1 MPGKYGM
8 GVLRL
13 SNSIHARQIIAVDAD
28 TGFPVEGVVIRSQAQ
43 VDAYRNRVN
52 RDLGYDSQRL
62 FVVTFHKAL
71 ITVLRKMTLTQ
82 AGVIMRLL
90 PHIKHKESGR
100 IDLSAAEIAET
111 VDKSRKH
118 SDDALNALC
127 ELGVLRKERISGRV
141 AYFAEP
147 AFHTHGVTVPT
158 RKKFTKTYKDG
169 VSTLMADVPLETAG
183 FVYKLQPFV
192 HKDLCFISKHA
203 DVDVEGGNYDIGI
216 MTVAEMSDAIGVDVS
231 TVKRHLRECRKAGVM
246 IRMTT
251 LNREGYVVHPDLL
264 LRQDHRNRRVQT
276 IRDIFGTLDGE

>member
-1 MPGKYGM
+1 MT
-8 GVLRL
+8 VDI
-13 SNSIHARQIIAVDAD
+13 SQARTRRYVAVDRE
-28 TGFPVEGVVIRSQAQ
+28 TGEMLEDASIRTPSQVA
-43 VDAYRNRVN
+43 AFRNRVN
-52 RDLGYDSQRL
+52 RDLGYDPQKL

-111 VDKSRKH
+111 VGKSRKH
-118 SDDALNALC
+118 SDDALTALC

-147 AFHTHGVTVPT
+147 AFHTHGVTVPK

>member
-1 MPGKYGM
+1 MAASTQ
-8 GVLRL
+8 VR
-13 SNSIHARQIIAVDAD
+13 SIIAVDED
-28 TGFPVEGVVIRSQAQ
+28 TGFRVEGVVIRTQAQ

-52 RDLGYDSQRL
+52 RERGYDAQKL

-90 PHIKHKESGR
+90 PYIKHKEGGR

-111 VDKSRKH
+111 VGKSRKH

-127 ELGVLRKERISGRV
+127 EMGVLRKERSSGRV

-147 AFHTHGVTVPT
+147 AFHTHGVTVPK
-158 RKKFTKTYKDG
+158 RKMFTKTYKDG
-169 VSTLMADVPLETAG
+169 VTSLLTDVPLETAG

-216 MTVAEMSDAIGVDVS
+216 MTLAEMSDAIDVDLS

-276 IRDIFGTLDGE
+276 IRDIFGTMDGE